1 MLERSVRAQIAK
13 SPTHSI
19 AGYRIGG
26 SSGNYD
32 SGLFDGLLMLIA
44 AVSQQA
50 LDEDCKCEGC
60 AHWIQ
65 LHKDWGMEDIPYP
78 TAGYRRKVSQNEHRK
93 TDYDE

>member
-1 MLERSVRAQIAK
+1 MIEPSVRAQIAK

-50 LDEDCKCEGC
+50 LDEDCKCDGC

-65 LHKDWGMEDIPYP
+65 LHKDWGMENVSYP
-78 TAGYRRKVSQNEHRK
+78 ARGFRTKVTQNEYWK
-93 TDYDE
+93 EDYNE